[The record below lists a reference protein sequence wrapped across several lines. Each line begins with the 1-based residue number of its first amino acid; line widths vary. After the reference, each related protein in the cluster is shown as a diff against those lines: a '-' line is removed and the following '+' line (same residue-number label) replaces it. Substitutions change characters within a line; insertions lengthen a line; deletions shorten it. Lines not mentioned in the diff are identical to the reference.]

1 MGNRLL
7 TVPAGTVPAQPA
19 SARPM
24 ATPPAA
30 PTTDAVDLLALL
42 AAADADAD
50 RLGDC
55 LHDGAL
61 QALVAARYAADAVV
75 RGGDPVAARDAVQ
88 EALTTLRQVV
98 WLLRPRGAEDL
109 PAALAELSGRLP
121 HPLRL
126 DVDAELAAQL
136 SPAARALAYR
146 FVQGLAGPAVSLSC
160 SGSFAVLT
168 VDGELADVAGWSARA
183 RAVDGRLDRTG
194 GPARL
199 LLRLPHPDPE
209 DHR

>member
-7 TVPAGTVPAQPA
+7 TVPAQPA
-19 SARPM
+19 SAEHM
-24 ATPPAA
+24 AAPPAA
-30 PTTDAVDLLALL
+30 PTTAPTADALDLLALL

-50 RLGDC
+50 LLGDS

-88 EALTTLRQVV
+88 EALTTLRRVV

-126 DVDAELAAQL
+126 DVDAGLAAQL

-146 FVQGLAGPAVSLSC
+146 FVQTLAGPAVTLSR
-160 SGSFAVLT
+160 SGSFAVLS
-168 VDGELADVAGWSARA
+168 VDGELADVPGWSARA